1 MKLLH
6 HKILGKGEPVIILHG
21 LFGML
26 DNWKSFARSMA
37 SDYQLILVDQRN
49 HGRSFHDPEMNY
61 ALMAE
66 DVERLMDSL
75 EIDRA
80 TLLGHSMGGKTAMQ
94 FAKDFSTRVDQLVVI
109 DIGPQAYPP
118 GHGFIFDA
126 LKAVPV
132 NQIGSR
138 SEAEEILAK
147 SISEKSIQ
155 LFLLKNLKRGPNGNY
170 SWRMNLTAIEN
181 HYEEILSGIEI
192 NERIKAPTLFV
203 NGTRSSYIREE
214 DEETIRNKFQ
224 EVEFQH
230 LETGH
235 WVHAEQPE
243 KLEQGVKRFLQKHVE
258 K

>member
-1 MKLLH
+1 MKRLH
-6 HKILGKGEPVIILHG
+6 YKILGKGEPIIILHG

-61 ALMAE
+61 ALMAKDLE
-66 DVERLMDSL
+66 SLMNSL

-80 TLLGHSMGGKTAMQ
+80 NLIGHSMGGKTAMQ
-94 FAKDFSTRVDQLVVI
+94 FAKDFSTRVDQLVVV

-132 NQIGSR
+132 NEIGSR
-138 SEAEEILAK
+138 AEAEEILAK

-155 LFLLKNLKRGPNGNY
+155 LFLLKNLKRDSNGNY
-170 SWRMNLTAIEN
+170 GWRMNLKAIEN

-235 WVHAEQPE
+235 WVHAERPKE
-243 KLEQGVKRFLQKHVE
+243 LEQCIRQFLQKDVE